1 MKQRNASRFIAPA
14 ALAIALGAS
23 GGALAQQSGAQAQ
36 QGAATAPQAQELEVT
51 DAQIASFAEA
61 QAQVAEIGKTYT
73 PKMKEAESK
82 QAMQETRR
90 EAQQEM
96 VAAVKSSGLSVQKY
110 NQIARAAQNDEA
122 LRSRIQS
129 AQ

>member
-1 MKQRNASRFIAPA
+1 MKQRNASRLFAPA

-23 GGALAQQSGAQAQ
+23 GSAIAQQNGAQAD
-36 QGAATAPQAQELEVT
+36 QGGAAPQAQELEVT
-51 DAQIASFAEA
+51 DEQLAKFVDA
-61 QAQVAEIGKTYT
+61 QAEVAEIGKTYT

-90 EAQQEM
+90 KAQQEM
-96 VAAVKSSGLSVQKY
+96 VAAVKSSGLSVQTY

>member
-1 MKQRNASRFIAPA
+1 MKQWNASRLLAPA
-14 ALAIALGAS
+14 ALAVAMGAS
-23 GGALAQQSGAQAQ
+23 GGAIAQQSGAQAGQ
-36 QGAATAPQAQELEVT
+36 EGAAPQAEALEVT
-51 DAQIASFAEA
+51 DEQIANFAEA
-61 QAQVAEIGKTYT
+61 QAEVAEIGKTYT
-73 PKMKEAESK
+73 PKMQEAESK

-90 EAQQEM
+90 KAQEEM